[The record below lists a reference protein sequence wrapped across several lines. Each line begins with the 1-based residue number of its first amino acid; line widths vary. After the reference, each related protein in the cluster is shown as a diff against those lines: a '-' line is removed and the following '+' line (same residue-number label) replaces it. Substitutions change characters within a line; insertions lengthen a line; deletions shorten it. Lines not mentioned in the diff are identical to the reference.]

1 MIFSP
6 RSADAWVLVATAAVA
21 VATGNTGAGCAM
33 GVGAA
38 AVADV
43 LKKQTGRVDEPAY
56 APPQY
61 RELDAEAEAAENGD
75 GNAQTAS

>member
-1 MIFSP
+1 
-6 RSADAWVLVATAAVA
+6 
-21 VATGNTGAGCAM
+21 M

>member
-1 MIFSP
+1 M
-6 RSADAWVLVATAAVA
+6 RD
-21 VATGNTGAGCAM
+21 GRRRGRRRGCFE
-33 GVGAA
+33 
-38 AVADV
+38 
-43 LKKQTGRVDEPAY
+43 KQTGRVDEPAY